1 MPSERRLPSAQRSRH
16 RQLSMEPLWSLVV
29 ATGGNRWLIGPPR
42 QRLKL
47 AKTVAVGCDRLPEAF
62 HGKRGSTVRVRQRAL
77 VRGKS
82 PESGDFCCLTQ
93 HHRAPPHYRREG
105 YPAAAR
111 LQSPLQIDL
120 LPGTSEHL
128 PEREG
133 LEDAGLGGRVEN
145 GLTERRSERLL
156 WRQTRGSDWARS
168 WGQVACCRGVD
179 AGSRGDRG
187 MSRKGWAASTCPSP
201 ARLPFAGWQ
210 AAHRS

>member
-1 MPSERRLPSAQRSRH
+1 
-16 RQLSMEPLWSLVV
+16 MEPS
-29 ATGGNRWLIGPPR
+29 GCNRWQPVANGTPQKRLR
-42 QRLKL
+42 Q
-47 AKTVAVGCDRLPEAF
+47 AKTVAVGCNQLPESF
-62 HGKRGSTVRVRQRAL
+62 HGKEGVDGSSPSEGSSKRKIPANRGFLLSDAEPQST
-77 VRGKS
+77 
-82 PESGDFCCLTQ
+82 SG
-93 HHRAPPHYRREG
+93 YRRDRCRL
-105 YPAAAR
+105 AAPFAKC
-111 LQSPLQIDL
+111 LQI
-120 LPGTSEHL
+120 GTFPDATEHL
-128 PEREG
+128 LEREG

-201 ARLPFAGWQ
+201 ARQPFAGWQ